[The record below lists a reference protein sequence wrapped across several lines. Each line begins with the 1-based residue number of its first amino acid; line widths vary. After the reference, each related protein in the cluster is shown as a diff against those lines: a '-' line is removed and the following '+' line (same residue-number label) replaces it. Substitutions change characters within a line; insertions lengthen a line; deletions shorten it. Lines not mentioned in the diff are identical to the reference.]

1 MDKGAYILIL
11 KNDEC
16 RIQVGTRGER
26 TFSGGWHAYVGS
38 ALGPGGFCR
47 VLRHFRLNCEKNKR
61 PRWHIDSLL
70 LSPCFQVVR
79 ALCIHTEE
87 RIECHLARHMTG
99 TVIVGFGSS
108 DCSCE
113 GHLFYYSSDPHEE
126 ILSLISSLTAEEG
139 SLMPVEVMT
148 IP

>member
-16 RIQVGTRGER
+16 RIQVGAQGQR
-26 TFSGGWHAYVGS
+26 TFSAGWHAYVGS
-38 ALGPGGFCR
+38 ALGPGGFSR
-47 VLRHFRLNCEKNKR
+47 VMRHFRLNRDKNKS

-70 LSPCFQVVR
+70 LSPYFQVVL
-79 ALCIHTEE
+79 ACCIHTEE

-108 DCSCE
+108 DCTCK
-113 GHLFYYSSDPHEE
+113 GHLFYYPSDPHEY
-126 ILSLISSLTAEEG
+126 ILRNIQSFAEKEKNTFQI
-139 SLMPVEVMT
+139 EVRT
-148 IP
+148 P